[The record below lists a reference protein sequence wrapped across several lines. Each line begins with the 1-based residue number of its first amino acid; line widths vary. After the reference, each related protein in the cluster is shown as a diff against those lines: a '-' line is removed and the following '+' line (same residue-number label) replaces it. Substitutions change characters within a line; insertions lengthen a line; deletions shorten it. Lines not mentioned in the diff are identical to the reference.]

1 MERAVRA
8 VGDVREGYNII
19 VGIFETR
26 TGGGPLLPAF
36 GDVFKKEMWVL

>member
-1 MERAVRA
+1 MERVMRA

-26 TGGGPLLPAF
+26 IRGGPLLPAF